1 METTHAVVSTKG
13 QIVIPARFRE
23 LLGIAAGT
31 RVFFRH
37 EGCELILSPATE
49 PVTQHLIQELCGM
62 TAPGYSM
69 ADDLIQERNSEDV
82 ASGW

>member
-1 METTHAVVSTKG
+1 MEAKHAIVSTKG

-23 LLGIAAGT
+23 SLGIAAGT
-31 RVFFRH
+31 RIFFRQ
-37 EGCELILSPATE
+37 EGCELILSPTTE
-49 PVTQHLIQELCGM
+49 PATQHLIQELCGL

-69 ADDLIQERNSEDV
+69 ADDLIQERNSEDA